1 MLALIDHD
9 LVVFRSAASAE
20 NDSFNIAKYRAEQL
34 LDSLMEKT
42 KATEY
47 RAFISSKNNF
57 RKDILPSYK
66 ANRTAPK
73 PVHLKALQDYALEHM
88 NAELAR
94 EGLEADD
101 ELAINQTDD
110 TIIVSLD
117 KDLLQVAGQHFSWE
131 ISGKNW
137 KRPDIFRKVTEID
150 GLRLFFEQCIKGDT
164 SDNVKGIKGFGDKKA
179 KDLLKHIELPEEMF
193 MLVQDMYDD
202 DEAFIQNASCLWMKR
217 TLEDNWRDRFEQFQK
232 QTGGESMEAT
242 KEELPLSKV

>member
-117 KDLLQVAGQHFSWE
+117 KDLLQVPGQHFSWE

-137 KRPDIFRKVTEID
+137 KRPDIFRTVSEMD

-164 SDNVKGIKGFGDKKA
+164 SDNVVGIKGYGDKKA
-179 KDLLKHIELPEEMF
+179 KKLLEYVQSPEEMF
-193 MLVQDMYDD
+193 MIVQDLYNN
-202 DEAFIQNASCLWMKR
+202 DEAFIKNASCLWMKR

-242 KEELPLSKV
+242 EEELPVS

>member
-20 NDSFNIAKYRAEQL
+20 KDGFGIAKYRAEQL
-34 LDSLMEKT
+34 LDTLMEKT

-47 RAFISSKNNF
+47 RAFISSKSNF

-73 PVHLKALQDYALEHM
+73 PKHLKALQDYALEHM

-94 EGLEADD
+94 DGLEADD

-117 KDLLQVAGQHFSWE
+117 KDLLQVAGKHFSWE

-137 KRPDIFRKVTEID
+137 TRPDTFVTQTELE

-164 SDNVKGIKGFGDKKA
+164 ADNIKGIKGLGNKKA
-179 KDLLKHIELPEEMF
+179 KNLLGSCENPEEMF
-193 MLVQDMYDD
+193 IIVQDLYAD
-202 DEAFIQNASCLWMKR
+202 DERLIQNGSCLWMKR
-217 TLEDNWRDRFEQFQK
+217 FLEDNWRDRFEQFQK
-232 QTGGESMEAT
+232 QTGGESMERT
-242 KEELPLSKV
+242 EEEFSVS

>member
-20 NDSFNIAKYRAEQL
+20 NDSFGIAKSRADQL
-34 LDSLMEKT
+34 LDSLIEKT

-47 RAFISSKNNF
+47 RAFLSSKSNF

-73 PVHLKALQDYALEHM
+73 PKHLEALQEYALEHM
-88 NAELAR
+88 NAEIAR

-101 ELAINQTDD
+101 ELAINQTDE

-117 KDLLQVAGQHFSWE
+117 KDLLQVPGQHFSWE
-131 ISGKNW
+131 ISGKKW
-137 KRPDIFRKVTEID
+137 KRPDIFRTVSEID

-164 SDNVKGIKGFGDKKA
+164 SDNVIGIKGMGEKKA
-179 KDLLKHIELPEEMF
+179 KDLLKYIESPEEMF
-193 MLVQDMYDD
+193 MIVQDLYND
-202 DEAFIQNASCLWMKR
+202 DEAFIKNASCLWMKR

-232 QTGGESMEAT
+232 QTGGASMEVAQADF
-242 KEELPLSKV
+242 SVS

>member
-1 MLALIDHD
+1 
-9 LVVFRSAASAE
+9 
-20 NDSFNIAKYRAEQL
+20 
-34 LDSLMEKT
+34 MEKT
-42 KATEY
+42 KSTEY
-47 RAFISSKNNF
+47 RAFISSKSNF

-117 KDLLQVAGQHFSWE
+117 KDLLQVPGQHFSWE

-137 KRPDIFRKVTEID
+137 KRPDIFRKVSEKN

-164 SDNVKGIKGFGDKKA
+164 SDNVVGIKGFGDKKA
-179 KDLLKHIELPEEMF
+179 KKLLEYIQSPEEMF
-193 MLVQDMYDD
+193 MIVQDLYDD
-202 DEAFIQNASCLWMKR
+202 DEAFIKNASCLWMKR

-242 KEELPLSKV
+242 EEKLSVS